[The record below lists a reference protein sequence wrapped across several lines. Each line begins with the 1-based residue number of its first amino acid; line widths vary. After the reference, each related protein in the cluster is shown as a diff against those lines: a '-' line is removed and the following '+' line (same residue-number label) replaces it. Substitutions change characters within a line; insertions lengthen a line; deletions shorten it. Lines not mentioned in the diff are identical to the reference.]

1 MAIEGFPLLPE
12 QDAATARP
20 DRKALLC
27 FTADAET
34 EQAVKDGLG
43 DIPGPNAEFI
53 RGDIRKAI
61 DTLSETATP
70 LTIIVDLAGHPQPLA
85 ALEDLAGVVEP
96 DMRVLVIGDRQDLGF
111 YRQITRGLGVADY
124 LYKPVTAAMI
134 AENFAPH
141 MGQRRDSVARPRGGR
156 LISITGA
163 RGGVGASTI
172 AVNLA
177 WHLAHK
183 AQRYTVVLDA
193 DLHRGTVPLLLDIQP
208 GTGLRTAL
216 QHPERVDELFIERSA
231 LVSSERLHA
240 LATEELLAV
249 DYEYRAGACEHLVS
263 TLRRRYSLI
272 VADAPFSSHALSRE
286 LLNSAQQRVIVMEPT
301 LAGIR
306 DALRLLQLPSGPNQ
320 AHRPLLVVNRYNR
333 RGALP
338 MDKLAET
345 MRMQPDIKLPDLP
358 QVIERA
364 ASFGEPAAKANRA
377 FAAGIAALAHGAA
390 GTQREAQK
398 SSSLL
403 ARILRR

>member
-12 QDAATARP
+12 QDAASARP
-20 DRKALLC
+20 DRKSLLC
-27 FTADAET
+27 FTTDAET
-34 EQAVKDGLG
+34 EQAVKDGLS
-43 DIPGPNAEFI
+43 DVLTPTAEFI

-61 DTLSETATP
+61 NTLSETTTP
-70 LTIIVDLAGHPQPLA
+70 LTVIVDLAGHPQPLA

-124 LYKPVTAAMI
+124 LYKPLTAAMI

-141 MGQRRDSVARPRGGR
+141 MAQRRDFSVRPRGGR
-156 LISITGA
+156 MVSLTGA
-163 RGGVGASTI
+163 RGGVGTSTV

-183 AQRYTVVLDA
+183 AQRHTVILDA

-208 GTGLRTAL
+208 GNGLRTAL
-216 QHPERVDELFIERSA
+216 QYPERVDELFIERSA

-249 DYEYRAGACEHLVS
+249 DFEYRAGACEHLVS

-272 VADAPFSSHALSRE
+272 IADAPFSTHALSRE
-286 LLNSAQQRVIVMEPT
+286 LLNAAQQRVIVMEPT
-301 LAGIR
+301 LACIR

-338 MDKLAET
+338 IDKLAET
-345 MRMQPDIKLPDLP
+345 MRMQPDILLPDLP
-358 QVIERA
+358 KAIERA
-364 ASFGEPAAKANRA
+364 ASFGEPAAKSSRA
-377 FAAGIAALAHGAA
+377 YAAGIAALAHAAA
-390 GTQREAQK
+390 GSARETENPP
-398 SSSLL
+398 SLL